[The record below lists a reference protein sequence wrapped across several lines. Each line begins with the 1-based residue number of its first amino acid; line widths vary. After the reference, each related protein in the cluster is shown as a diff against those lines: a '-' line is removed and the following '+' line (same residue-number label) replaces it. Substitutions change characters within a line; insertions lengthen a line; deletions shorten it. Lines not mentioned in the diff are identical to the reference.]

1 MEAKTKETEFAVRVT
16 FTELY
21 NEELRDLLE
30 APSPGEPPKHVTI
43 REDTDGNIVLSG
55 LKEVDVT
62 SPAETLAILASGQRS
77 RATGATKM
85 NAVSSRSHAV
95 FTIIIEQ
102 SSREAADGCSDGDPL
117 AYKISKFHLVDLAGR
132 CVCVS
137 QKPSVR
143 LYIEYFVV
151 LYSERQKKTQAEGER
166 LKEAV
171 SINRG
176 LLALGNVINA
186 LTESTSSEAVR
197 HIPYRDSK
205 LTRMLQDSLGG
216 NSKTVM
222 IACVSPADS
231 NFEESLNTL
240 RYAQRARS
248 IVNKAVINTDPN
260 AAQLTALRTQ
270 VCVCVVRCRLSV
282 PKVCSGVV

>member
-1 MEAKTKETEFAVRVT
+1 MSVLCPKCGF
-16 FTELY
+16 
-21 NEELRDLLE
+21 
-30 APSPGEPPKHVTI
+30 PSILTHILP
-43 REDTDGNIVLSG
+43 RSLVL
-55 LKEVDVT
+55 
-62 SPAETLAILASGQRS
+62 
-77 RATGATKM
+77 
-85 NAVSSRSHAV
+85 NA
-95 FTIIIEQ
+95 
-102 SSREAADGCSDGDPL
+102 DN
-117 AYKISKFHLVDLAGR
+117 
-132 CVCVS
+132 
-137 QKPSVR
+137 
-143 LYIEYFVV
+143 
-151 LYSERQKKTQAEGER
+151 SERQKKTQAEGER

-186 LTESTSSEAVR
+186 LTESASSEAAR
-197 HIPYRDSK
+197 HVPYRDSK

-270 VCVCVVRCRLSV
+270 VTALIDVLGLACWCVEPQMPIFNLIRFVNFKWRLSKLV
-282 PKVCSGVV
+282 EAYAVATGLYHLHW